1 MMPPSTGFLKLN
13 LVFIQDDF
21 LSLPGPAGLIYTR
34 HLSTS
39 FHLLHFFPGHTSNAA
54 NLEYCGNQ
62 RAVFLITN
70 QITAFILSVLSCSNL
85 SSVSSLPPHCSPSS
99 LKIPIVS
106 CLKAFLEKFSCLS
119 PLSTCQKCLTYS
131 SPKSIQRGPPYAI
144 IEAGASLPT
153 PFFFSWPY
161 VSLHGIIH
169 ICHKT

>member
-62 RAVFLITN
+62 RAVFPITN

-85 SSVSSLPPHCSPSS
+85 SSVSSLPHT
-99 LKIPIVS
+99 LLPIVFKNS
-106 CLKAFLEKFSCLS
+106 YSFRPQGLPGKIFLPISTFHLPKMPNLLFPKVNSEGPSLRHNRSWGFTPNSILLFMALCFSPWYYPHLS
-119 PLSTCQKCLTYS
+119 
-131 SPKSIQRGPPYAI
+131 
-144 IEAGASLPT
+144 
-153 PFFFSWPY
+153 
-161 VSLHGIIH
+161 
-169 ICHKT
+169 